1 MVDSIPSVVKT
12 PPWEMS
18 RIDQAPMSHAESM
31 RYTTGHDSYINGVK
45 PQTLNKSIATD
56 SGVLTIITLMLLLVA
71 FNFKHC
77 YRLFR
82 ILGQDLLSVRRRNN
96 AFDDSTASETRVLIV
111 LLIQLWVCEGL
122 LTYAWLTHQGYIT
135 VSDPLLPVAAM
146 VGLACAFYLFSL
158 VAYHIVGYTFTDPAG
173 ASQWTKGFNASQA
186 FLSIALL
193 VPALVG
199 VFYPMLLVPML
210 WIAVGLYVAAR
221 IIFIIKGF
229 RIFYDNFASL
239 IYFILYLCT
248 LEIIPVVIFVLGAAS
263 LSRFFH

>member
-1 MVDSIPSVVKT
+1 
-12 PPWEMS
+12 MS

-31 RYTTGHDSYINGVK
+31 RYTTGHDSYINGVE

-82 ILGQDLLSVRRRNN
+82 MFGQDLLSVRRRNN
-96 AFDDSTASETRVLIV
+96 AFDDSTVNETRVLIV

-122 LTYAWLTHQGYIT
+122 LTYAGLTYQGYIA
-135 VSDPLLPVAAM
+135 VAAPLLSLAAM
-146 VGLACAFYLFSL
+146 VGLACVFYLFSL
-158 VAYHIVGYTFTDPAG
+158 VAYRIVGYTFTDPAG

-186 FLSIALL
+186 FLSITLV

-199 VFYPMLLVPML
+199 IFYPTLLIPML
-210 WIAVGLYVAAR
+210 WVAAALYVAAR

-229 RIFYDNFASL
+229 RIFYDNFSSL
-239 IYFILYLCT
+239 IYFILYLCA
-248 LEIIPVVIFVLGAAS
+248 LEIIPVVIFVLGAVS
-263 LSRFFH
+263 LSRCFH